1 MKMLTA
7 KEPKYGVGQLIHLA
21 RAELMTVT
29 G

>member
-21 RAELMTVT
+21 RAESMTVT